1 MSDRV
6 FLTIG
11 TPGGRWCTWLDG
23 LLGFKL
29 AGPGDNAV
37 RQPGWQ
43 RAAWT
48 GRSGD
53 LLVDGQAPGS
63 GPATLES
70 WLQRLPEAHWL
81 VLVERPAPGL
91 AAALAAGSADDLA
104 QWLQDWCDGARR
116 LLLLAQR
123 DPVRCLLVDAEEAMQ
138 QPAALVAGI
147 QQRFGADALDAPA
160 PTDLAPLDPL
170 SRALAEALCAADPT
184 AGALFAELQASC
196 VLLAPAMPVGDTAQP
211 ALLADALAAARGL
224 QALRLRAQGAEHD
237 VARHTSELAA
247 AAAAQRALQQQL
259 AARGDEL
266 ARLTQAHQ
274 TQAQALQDALASGA
288 GLQRDMDALRQEG
301 ELLLQQL
308 HEVQSELEAM
318 FLARRDIEQRLA
330 ACTTERD
337 AGAQKLAE
345 QAQLLSQRDA
355 ALQQQASQWQD
366 SQARLAALQADV
378 LRSSQAR
385 DQVASALQ
393 AAQEAHA
400 LQAAQAAE
408 ALAALRAA
416 HAQQAAEAAE
426 ALAAAQ
432 AAQAQQAAES
442 AEALAAALAAQDQQA
457 AEAAEALAAAQAA
470 HAQQVAE
477 AAEALAAAQAAQ
489 DLQAAEAAEA
499 LAAAQAAHAQQAAEA
514 AEALAAAKA
523 AHAQQAAQAANALK
537 DAQAA
542 RQASDTARQEQ
553 AAVLQ
558 KLQLDLAEQQR
569 AKAGLQ
575 QENALLLQQLHQ
587 VQEELEQYFLECQ
600 RLQEAAAL
608 VPPVPAGQAVAM
620 AEVLPLAERDT
631 PPYRELTFQLRGV
644 VAHGRQIPEATV
656 RLVEHRGHPGLAV
669 FGNTAG
675 EQLLSCW
682 RETGQEDGHPYML
695 LVPADAPVKAVLD
708 AMGPADWALTLYLLD
723 RLPPALDAL
732 DPPLSPRWQQLV
744 RRLQLQ
750 LQVLGRRVR
759 YQQVVVGPVP
769 GAAPGALAFQFNQ
782 VHWGALQVPRVTA
795 HWQPDGPQAG
805 ITLLNDA
812 ETGPPL
818 ASWPADAQGM
828 PVERW
833 HLPLGRAVAGPVKRA
848 AWAQL
853 GLADRD
859 FLLAL
864 LEIWPQ
870 ALAPS
875 DGGPSAGAPAQLPA
889 AQALLPDAL
898 QALGPPAGWRAVRRA
913 LAAWRQA

>member
-1 MSDRV
+1 M
-6 FLTIG
+6 
-11 TPGGRWCTWLDG
+11 
-23 LLGFKL
+23 
-29 AGPGDNAV
+29 
-37 RQPGWQ
+37 
-43 RAAWT
+43 
-48 GRSGD
+48 
-53 LLVDGQAPGS
+53 
-63 GPATLES
+63 
-70 WLQRLPEAHWL
+70 
-81 VLVERPAPGL
+81 
-91 AAALAAGSADDLA
+91 
-104 QWLQDWCDGARR
+104 
-116 LLLLAQR
+116 
-123 DPVRCLLVDAEEAMQ
+123 
-138 QPAALVAGI
+138 
-147 QQRFGADALDAPA
+147 
-160 PTDLAPLDPL
+160 
-170 SRALAEALCAADPT
+170 
-184 AGALFAELQASC
+184 
-196 VLLAPAMPVGDTAQP
+196 
-211 ALLADALAAARGL
+211 
-224 QALRLRAQGAEHD
+224 
-237 VARHTSELAA
+237 
-247 AAAAQRALQQQL
+247 
-259 AARGDEL
+259 
-266 ARLTQAHQ
+266 
-274 TQAQALQDALASGA
+274 
-288 GLQRDMDALRQEG
+288 
-301 ELLLQQL
+301 
-308 HEVQSELEAM
+308 
-318 FLARRDIEQRLA
+318 
-330 ACTTERD
+330 
-337 AGAQKLAE
+337 
-345 QAQLLSQRDA
+345 
-355 ALQQQASQWQD
+355 
-366 SQARLAALQADV
+366 
-378 LRSSQAR
+378 
-385 DQVASALQ
+385 
-393 AAQEAHA
+393 
-400 LQAAQAAE
+400 
-408 ALAALRAA
+408 
-416 HAQQAAEAAE
+416 
-426 ALAAAQ
+426 
-432 AAQAQQAAES
+432 
-442 AEALAAALAAQDQQA
+442 
-457 AEAAEALAAAQAA
+457 
-470 HAQQVAE
+470 
-477 AAEALAAAQAAQ
+477 
-489 DLQAAEAAEA
+489 
-499 LAAAQAAHAQQAAEA
+499 
-514 AEALAAAKA
+514 
-523 AHAQQAAQAANALK
+523 
-537 DAQAA
+537 
-542 RQASDTARQEQ
+542 
-553 AAVLQ
+553 
-558 KLQLDLAEQQR
+558 
-569 AKAGLQ
+569 
-575 QENALLLQQLHQ
+575 
-587 VQEELEQYFLECQ
+587 QEELEQYFLECQ
-600 RLQEAAAL
+600 RLQEEAAS

-875 DGGPSAGAPAQLPA
+875 DGGPSTGAPAQLPA